1 MFLTFDT
8 ETTGLPK
15 NFKADVSDSDNWPRL
30 VQLAWQLNDETGKLI
45 SNNSLIV
52 KPEGFTIPY
61 NSEKVHGISTEKA
74 LKEGEDLEGII
85 QKFEKDVK
93 NSKYVIGHNI
103 NFDLKIIGAEHF
115 RLSFNSNLNDK
126 INLDTGQISKKYCN
140 LKGGFGGG
148 LKMPKLIEMYEI
160 LFNEKF
166 SDAHDASHDVNA
178 TAKCFFE
185 LAKKG
190 EYANE
195 DLSPDNINYEGPQL
209 TKSNFQDEEIKD
221 FKKDEDISS
230 EILTDNQFIH
240 LHNHSQYSVL
250 QATSSIEKII
260 EKTIESGMNAVAV
273 TDLGNMFG
281 AFKFSKIAKKNN
293 IKKIIGS
300 EFFISEE
307 RKKTKFTREKKDIR
321 HNQVLIAKNKNGYN
335 NLLHL
340 SSLAYTEGLY
350 G

>member
-1 MFLTFDT
+1 MIENRIPFQTIMNYFL
-8 ETTGLPK
+8 
-15 NFKADVSDSDNWPRL
+15 
-30 VQLAWQLNDETGKLI
+30 
-45 SNNSLIV
+45 SL
-52 KPEGFTIPY
+52 
-61 NSEKVHGISTEKA
+61 
-74 LKEGEDLEGII
+74 
-85 QKFEKDVK
+85 
-93 NSKYVIGHNI
+93 
-103 NFDLKIIGAEHF
+103 
-115 RLSFNSNLNDK
+115 NLNDK

-221 FKKDEDISS
+221 FKKDEVISS

-240 LHNHSQYSVL
+240 LHNHSQYS
-250 QATSSIEKII
+250 
-260 EKTIESGMNAVAV
+260 GY
-273 TDLGNMFG
+273 
-281 AFKFSKIAKKNN
+281 SK
-293 IKKIIGS
+293 
-300 EFFISEE
+300 
-307 RKKTKFTREKKDIR
+307 D
-321 HNQVLIAKNKNGYN
+321 YWC
-335 NLLHL
+335 
-340 SSLAYTEGLY
+340 SSLFR
-350 G
+350 